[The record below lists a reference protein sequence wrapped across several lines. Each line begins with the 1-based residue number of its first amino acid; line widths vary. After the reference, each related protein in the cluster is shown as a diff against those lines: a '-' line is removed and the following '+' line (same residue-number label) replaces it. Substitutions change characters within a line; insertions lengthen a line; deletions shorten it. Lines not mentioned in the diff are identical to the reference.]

1 MDCDQLTNLVLL
13 VTKQVQYNCEDDA
26 EDDAGDDRKYKGKIF

>member
-1 MDCDQLTNLVLL
+1 MYCDQPTNLVLL

-26 EDDAGDDRKYKGKIF
+26 EDDASDDRKYKGKIF